1 MLDINPI
8 IFQGNFNLY
17 AKWTPMLAINLG
29 NDLATVIREEKVG
42 QVCESNKIE
51 DSLLAEQILKQA
63 NEDNTISARCS
74 GFSGISIQLIG
85 QFDK

>member
-1 MLDINPI
+1 
-8 IFQGNFNLY
+8 
-17 AKWTPMLAINLG
+17 MLANINLG

-51 DSLLAEQILKQA
+51 DLTLLAEQILKQA

-74 GFSGISIQLIG
+74 ELFRHKYSVDRAVRQIVNALTNMKNQNI
-85 QFDK
+85 K